1 MANKNKLF
9 SLMQTSFDNF
19 DGTIRQYLS
28 KTFSNMGM
36 QYTHS
41 QIFGVIFDGI
51 KGVMQNAMFYIE
63 DALTEQNVYMASR
76 KKSIYSLAKVSG
88 YEPYYGATATG
99 TLLGK
104 IVVNNGLK
112 TKSTKLYINNYA
124 EIVNKNTGI
133 TYSLI
138 LNSNKYC
145 IDVNAPLITHE
156 FKIVQGTWQ
165 YAQYVGTGE
174 PLEKISVDITGL
186 FDRNYFE
193 VYVDGEKWTMVSS
206 LYDMSQDSKTYVLE
220 VGYENTFDIIFGNG
234 IYGRI
239 PGSGSTV
246 IVNFLIHGG
255 TTGNVG
261 VNDNSRFEF
270 RTMGYDSLGN
280 SISLNDYMNLQVET
294 VISGGTNSDSINF
307 VREMIGCNS
316 RSNVLA
322 SEDNFRLFFKRF
334 SFIGN
339 VNCWSDANSMM
350 INAVCMSTAI
360 NDISEYNDYYN
371 LKPSDLL
378 LNDDQK
384 TMIIN
389 TLNNSNKAYAG
400 MTLRFEDPIIRRYAL
415 QCYVKVKDTYQKTV
429 VKQDLKDAFAKYFMG
444 LSDNVQFIP
453 KSDIVQIAIDS
464 NENIESFDCNIIS
477 ELAEQTYKDGYYYKY
492 ELKLINNE
500 YKYVTVPVFY
510 EKDSYPGLDDFGN
523 ISLGSKLEVP
533 MLGGGF
539 KYYTSKEDGNKKD
552 CITMDAVQI
561 FWIN

>member
-1 MANKNKLF
+1 
-9 SLMQTSFDNF
+9 MQTSFDNF
-19 DGTIRQYLS
+19 DSTVRQYLS
-28 KTFSNMGM
+28 KTFNTLGM

-63 DALTEQNVYMASR
+63 DALTEQNVFMASR
-76 KKSIYSLAKVSG
+76 KKSVYSLAKISG

-104 IVVNNGLK
+104 ILVNNGLR

-124 EIVNKNTGI
+124 EIVNKATGI

-145 IDVNAPLITHE
+145 IDVNAPLVAHE

-165 YAQYVGTGE
+165 YAQYVSTGE

-186 FDRNYFE
+186 FDRDYFE
-193 VYVDGEKWTMVSS
+193 VYVNGEKWTMVSS
-206 LYDMSQDSKTYVLE
+206 LYDMYQDSKTYVLT
-220 VGYENTFDIIFGNG
+220 VGYENTFDIMFGTG
-234 IYGRI
+234 MYGKI
-239 PGSGSTV
+239 PPSGSTV
-246 IVNFLIHGG
+246 VVNFLVHSGI
-255 TTGNVG
+255 TGNVG
-261 VNDNSRFEF
+261 VNEVSRFEF

-280 SISLNDYMNLQVET
+280 TVSLNDYISLKVEN
-294 VISGGTNSDSINF
+294 VISGGTNSDSIDF

-316 RSNVLA
+316 RSSVLA

-339 VNCWSDANSMM
+339 VNCWSDTNSMI
-350 INAVCMSTAI
+350 INAVCTSTAI
-360 NDISEYNDYYN
+360 NDISEYNDYYK
-371 LKPSDLL
+371 LKPKDLL
-378 LNDDQK
+378 LNSDQK
-384 TMIIN
+384 AMIIN

-400 MTLRFEDPIIRRYAL
+400 MTLRFEDPIVRRYTL

-429 VKQDLKDAFAKYFMG
+429 IKQDLKDAFAKYFMG

-453 KSDIVQIAIDS
+453 KSDLVQVAVDC

-477 ELAEQTYKDGYYYKY
+477 ELTEQTYKNGYYYRY
-492 ELKLINNE
+492 ELKFINEE
-500 YKYVTVPVFY
+500 YKYVAVPVFY
-510 EKDSYPGLDDFGN
+510 EKESYPGLDDFGN
-523 ISLGSKLEVP
+523 ISLDSKLEIP
-533 MLGGGF
+533 MLSGGF
-539 KYYTSKEDGNKKD
+539 AYYPYKEDGNKTTSV
-552 CITMDAVQI
+552 TMDAVQI